1 MDLVWRRDDERMDR
15 CYRVYGENDDL
26 PGFGNG
32 GRIQRMA
39 DGRCGGMAVAAG
51 IVTLTAFMAVYKVQT
66 FRRRRRI
73 GVGATAE

>member
-26 PGFGNG
+26 PGFRYG

-39 DGRCGGMAVAAG
+39 SGCCGGMVVAAD
-51 IVTLTAFMAVYKVQT
+51 IAS
-66 FRRRRRI
+66 
-73 GVGATAE
+73 

>member
-32 GRIQRMA
+32 SRIQRMA
-39 DGRCGGMAVAAG
+39 DGRCGSMAVAAG
-51 IVTLTAFMAVYKVQT
+51 IVT
-66 FRRRRRI
+66 
-73 GVGATAE
+73 